1 MTHSDTPM
9 RLTAEHVAL
18 VHRGMPTTD
27 DAGPPAGAEKSTD
40 ADHAATIAALLEGT
54 PAQGEV
60 WFFAYGSLIWKP
72 ACDFVEIRTGVV
84 RGWHRAF
91 CLG

>member
-1 MTHSDTPM
+1 M
-9 RLTAEHVAL
+9 
-18 VHRGMPTTD
+18 D
-27 DAGPPAGAEKSTD
+27 DP
-40 ADHAATIAALLEGT
+40 
-54 PAQGEV
+54 GEI

-72 ACDFVEIRTGVV
+72 ACDFVEMRTGTI

>member
-1 MTHSDTPM
+1 M
-9 RLTAEHVAL
+9 
-18 VHRGMPTTD
+18 
-27 DAGPPAGAEKSTD
+27 
-40 ADHAATIAALLEGT
+40 
-54 PAQGEV
+54 

-91 CLG
+91 CIRSTHYRGTREKPGLVLGLAPGA